1 MARRERLI
9 VHALLGVSLL
19 LHAITL
25 AGGTPA
31 AVMAGV
37 RSLIEDPGPAERLTL
52 VGTEPGDEPLVLTA
66 RKGRLAWSDR
76 AAHQVWAIA
85 VVDDR
90 EVISRLM
97 TKDLYND
104 RRQALR
110 EELQPQSAEFERRM
124 QAIIAESQGI
134 DPENEAAMQEAFQR
148 YQQVQQEF
156 QQWQQSARNR
166 GDLLE
171 GEILKEAFGELVA
184 AVEVV
189 ADRRAVDLVLRS
201 VRADADFPEADS
213 RSVSLSMRM
222 RTALLRPEGI
232 DMTEDVLEELGLLI
246 RRPPR
251 PPPRRASARTAR
263 PTPHS
268 AASRGCGNWPTASTD
283 TWTGTPGLRSS
294 AICTRR
300 IWPSPARSSSNSSP
314 AGSAARRST

>member
-1 MARRERLI
+1 MARRERMI
-9 VHALLGVSLL
+9 VHVLLGLSLL

-25 AGGTPA
+25 AGGSPA

-37 RSLIEDPGPAERLTL
+37 RSLIEDLGPAERLTL
-52 VGTEPGDEPLVLTA
+52 VEAADAGDPLVLRA
-66 RKGRLAWSDR
+66 RKGRLAWSDQPT
-76 AAHQVWAIA
+76 HQTWAIA

-97 TKDLYND
+97 TKDVYND

-134 DPENEAAMQEAFQR
+134 DPEDEQAMQEAFQR

-156 QQWQQSARNR
+156 QQWQQAARNR

-171 GEILKEAFGELVA
+171 GEILKEAYGELVA

-189 ADRRAVDLVLRS
+189 ADRRDVDLVLRS
-201 VRADADFPEADS
+201 VRTDAEFPEADS

-232 DMTEDVLEELGLLI
+232 DMTEDVLEELGL
-246 RRPPR
+246 
-251 PPPRRASARTAR
+251 
-263 PTPHS
+263 
-268 AASRGCGNWPTASTD
+268 
-283 TWTGTPGLRSS
+283 
-294 AICTRR
+294 
-300 IWPSPARSSSNSSP
+300 
-314 AGSAARRST
+314 

>member
-1 MARRERLI
+1 MARRERMI

-19 LHAITL
+19 LHLITL
-25 AGGTPA
+25 AGGSPA

-37 RSLIEDPGPAERLTL
+37 RAFVQDLGPAERLTL
-52 VGTEPGDEPLVLTA
+52 VEAGTEADPLVLRA
-66 RKGRLAWSDR
+66 RSGRLAWSDQPT
-76 AAHQVWAIA
+76 HQTWAMA

-97 TKDLYND
+97 TKDVYND

-124 QAIIAESQGI
+124 QAIIAESQAI
-134 DPENEAAMQEAFQR
+134 DPDDEAAMQDAFQR

-171 GEILKEAFGELVA
+171 GEILKEAYAELVA

-189 ADRRAVDLVLRS
+189 ADRRNVDLVLRA
-201 VRADADFPEADS
+201 VRTDADFAEPDS

-222 RTALLRPEGI
+222 RTALLRPEGM
-232 DMTEDVLEELGLLI
+232 DMTEDVLEELGL
-246 RRPPR
+246 
-251 PPPRRASARTAR
+251 
-263 PTPHS
+263 
-268 AASRGCGNWPTASTD
+268 
-283 TWTGTPGLRSS
+283 
-294 AICTRR
+294 
-300 IWPSPARSSSNSSP
+300 
-314 AGSAARRST
+314 

>member
-213 RSVSLSMRM
+213 RYV
-222 RTALLRPEGI
+222 
-232 DMTEDVLEELGLLI
+232 
-246 RRPPR
+246 
-251 PPPRRASARTAR
+251 
-263 PTPHS
+263 
-268 AASRGCGNWPTASTD
+268 
-283 TWTGTPGLRSS
+283 
-294 AICTRR
+294 
-300 IWPSPARSSSNSSP
+300 
-314 AGSAARRST
+314 

>member
-1 MARRERLI
+1 MARSERLI

-232 DMTEDVLEELGLLI
+232 DMTEDVLEELGL
-246 RRPPR
+246 
-251 PPPRRASARTAR
+251 
-263 PTPHS
+263 
-268 AASRGCGNWPTASTD
+268 
-283 TWTGTPGLRSS
+283 
-294 AICTRR
+294 
-300 IWPSPARSSSNSSP
+300 
-314 AGSAARRST
+314 